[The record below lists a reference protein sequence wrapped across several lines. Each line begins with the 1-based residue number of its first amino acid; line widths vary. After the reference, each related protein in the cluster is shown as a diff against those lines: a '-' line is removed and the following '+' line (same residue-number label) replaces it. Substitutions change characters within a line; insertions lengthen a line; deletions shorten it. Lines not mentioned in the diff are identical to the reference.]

1 LKKRPS
7 FEHAQEWITKLQL
20 TQITEVIETNELIDY
35 IQSLIPQDAKTLSLK
50 EILKLKILTS
60 SVLERIAELNSK
72 E

>member
-1 LKKRPS
+1 MKKRPS